1 MQIIFYTIV
10 SNNSQSK
17 IKKVVGNPLQKNNN
31 KSQIYVFGKNLNC
44 REAPSLKGNILGYI
58 DLGYYNIISTKN
70 NDGYTW
76 YEIEKNRWVANVT
89 DSVSVYLKKEIITN
103 NEKEKQEEAL
113 NKQENKQTEQI
124 ELETFTSPKND
135 YYYIYLKQGE
145 KIYYEK

>member
-1 MQIIFYTIV
+1 M
-10 SNNSQSK
+10 
-17 IKKVVGNPLQKNNN
+17 
-31 KSQIYVFGKNLNC
+31 
-44 REAPSLKGNILGYI
+44 GYI

-135 YYYIYLKQGE
+135 YYYIYLKHGE